1 MVGHDSYKVDTIVQ
15 FYPGPLIMKKDL
27 TKEEKLKELH
37 KKRDETIEKLNGL
50 YKNFRGVIHE
60 DSASEMKYT
69 QIRVLES
76 FIESL
81 NAEIKSLEG
90 NQSSSK

>member
-1 MVGHDSYKVDTIVQ
+1 MNKT
-15 FYPGPLIMKKDL
+15 L
-27 TKEEKLKELH
+27 TNAQKIADLH
-37 KKRDETIEKLNGL
+37 KKRVEIIEKLTGL

-76 FIESL
+76 FIESI
-81 NAEIKSLEG
+81 NAEIKSLEDDG
-90 NQSSSK
+90 SGDQSSSR